1 MNIPGFIARQFYV
14 AGSLRN
20 DDTGF
25 EIQAQNPMGAGT
37 LVGVGRIRVDG
48 RDIPAEAV
56 SAHRTGDDTPIGA
69 ADISR
74 FKPVSV
80 NKGDHV
86 TLHVDGEPL
95 AAGEHTLEVELF
107 ELNLGR
113 LAFSITD
120 TIRVQPG

>member
-25 EIQAQNPMGAGT
+25 EIQAQNPMGSGT

-48 RDIPAEAV
+48 RDIPADAV
-56 SAHRTGDDTPIGA
+56 SAHRTGDDTPIRA

-74 FKPVSV
+74 TNPVNV
-80 NKGDHV
+80 FKGDHV

-95 AAGEHTLEVELF
+95 AAGEHALEVELF

-120 TIRVQPG
+120 SIRS